1 MKTVAALTAVLPAL
15 AAAQLHAGRG
25 FQVAHRGK
33 RAVAATSASASASG
47 AASSAAVSGA
57 ASSASDCSVG
67 NLPEAP
73 EDVADGVLAPEN
85 GCIAWHTIEAGDV
98 RVYHCCLGLDQT

>member
-1 MKTVAALTAVLPAL
+1 MKTVVALTAVLPAL
-15 AAAQLHAGRG
+15 AAAQPHGHG

-33 RAVAATSASASASG
+33 RQVASQAASSASASASG

-67 NLPEAP
+67 NFAEAP

-85 GCIAWHTIEAGDV
+85 GCVAWHTIEAGDV
-98 RVYHCCLGLDQT
+98 RVYHCHTTC